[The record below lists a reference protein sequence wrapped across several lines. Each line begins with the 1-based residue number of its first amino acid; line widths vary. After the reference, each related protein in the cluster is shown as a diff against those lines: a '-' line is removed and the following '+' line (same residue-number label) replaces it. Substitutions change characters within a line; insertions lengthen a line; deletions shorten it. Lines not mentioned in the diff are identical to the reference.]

1 MADTSTFDN
10 FFDNFPPK
18 SGFATKGYHYSV
30 GGNEHLLQS
39 KMFGEYCCKTL
50 CTVFKDDFI
59 FVQQTLP
66 FLLLEQCNPLSLLD
80 EIGWTFFAIDNFS
93 ISPNICFFQLV
104 ICRSFEKN
112 VDISAIDFFS
122 GKYRPPLNIAHLNL
136 YTPKGTAC
144 HTYSQSYACEC
155 ANGLSWSN
163 FSTFYDFAGKFHL
176 F

>member
-18 SGFATKGYHYSV
+18 SGFATKGYHY

-39 KMFGEYCCKTL
+39 KMFGEYCCETL

-80 EIGWTFFAIDNFS
+80 EIG
-93 ISPNICFFQLV
+93 
-104 ICRSFEKN
+104 
-112 VDISAIDFFS
+112 
-122 GKYRPPLNIAHLNL
+122 
-136 YTPKGTAC
+136 
-144 HTYSQSYACEC
+144 
-155 ANGLSWSN
+155 
-163 FSTFYDFAGKFHL
+163 
-176 F
+176 